1 MTFCD
6 FLKWRWPGTKTLAYW
21 TVFAVRGSEITAGI
35 RSRNFLVVHWLTFDN
50 GAKHVNQI
58 MTLPIRLKHLLR
70 RPLLKISLLHSLSQK
85 ITFRKKRLVSWI
97 MMGWIDQI
105 TSKIVC
111 SLEDM
116 TNQSDEKIYWNMS
129 SVWNWIWHSFP
140 LAFMKR
146 SPLLENVGRTDK
158 TQLDYWR
165 THKYGR
171 KNVKEHREQT
181 CVNCHVSLFFHR
193 TLWAFWTI
201 NWSLD
206 VLNVTQ
212 ILL

>member
-35 RSRNFLVVHWLTFDN
+35 RSRNFLVHWLTFDN

-111 SLEDM
+111 SSEERIWQINLTRKSTEICLVF
-116 TNQSDEKIYWNMS
+116 EIGYG
-129 SVWNWIWHSFP
+129 IPFLWHSWKGHP
-140 LAFMKR
+140 
-146 SPLLENVGRTDK
+146 P
-158 TQLDYWR
+158 
-165 THKYGR
+165 R
-171 KNVKEHREQT
+171 K
-181 CVNCHVSLFFHR
+181 C
-193 TLWAFWTI
+193 
-201 NWSLD
+201 WSHW
-206 VLNVTQ
+206 
-212 ILL
+212 